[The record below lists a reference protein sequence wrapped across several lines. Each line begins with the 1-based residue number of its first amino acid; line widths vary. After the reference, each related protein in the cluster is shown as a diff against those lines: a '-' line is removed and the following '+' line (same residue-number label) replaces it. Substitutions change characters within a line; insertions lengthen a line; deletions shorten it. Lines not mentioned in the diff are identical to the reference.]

1 MFILSILGSACAGEE
16 STSTVQDS
24 SPIDTGGGDG
34 DTYTGVDTDGDADSD
49 TDADTGTD
57 ADADTDTGSEADT
70 NTYFDTDTDT
80 GSDTDADTDTDT
92 DAATDTDSDTG
103 TGAGTDTGTDTGTG
117 TGLSNIKVL
126 VWTKTKDTGGE
137 YPEGIHQAV
146 ADFLNSN
153 DRIEAVPFRDDQDLL
168 SDTNLAEYQAL
179 FLFHAPGI
187 SQDSQQVI
195 ATRVRTG
202 ELGFVGSHDAMRD
215 NETLR
220 DLVGMATMYTD
231 YFDVLHIRVAAPTH
245 PIAKGVD
252 PEFTLDPAQPYVG
265 FTVTDDTEC
274 IFEGSSTQDENIN
287 VGFARSPDKGR
298 TFFFAPD
305 HEDRRGYHDANVQKL
320 LINAAFWVA
329 GAN

>member
-1 MFILSILGSACAGEE
+1 MSKRIFGLFTFTILMSACIGEE
-16 STSTVQDS
+16 STSTVQDG
-24 SPIDTGGGDG
+24 SPIDTGGAGGDI
-34 DTYTGVDTDGDADSD
+34 YTGVDTDADTDYD
-49 TDADTGTD
+49 TDAKTGTD
-57 ADADTDTGSEADT
+57 TDVDTDTDSATGSDT
-70 NTYFDTDTDT
+70 GSDTGVDTGTDTDT
-80 GSDTDADTDTDT
+80 GTGSG
-92 DAATDTDSDTG
+92 TDSATG
-103 TGAGTDTGTDTGTG
+103 TDKGTDTGTD